1 MSPAGQP
8 TPRKILISHSAA
20 DQMAA
25 ELLKTCLVN
34 LSHGAISVW
43 YSSDRSASGGMAV
56 GTQWFLQ
63 LQDVLRESEVI
74 VALVTPNSVASPWIY
89 FESGSVINRDY
100 SSVVP
105 VCLGLPL
112 DRVPM
117 PLAGYQGYDLARVEA
132 LKEFV
137 SKLFRQLDLPLNMDV
152 AGLYLD
158 LVWKQLAGLR
168 LEKSPEPESREGPSE
183 LDRVAQLIERR
194 FVDLF
199 NALAGK
205 APEVSFDIRVEVA
218 RGDETPMEFDLSVR
232 SGDKVSD
239 VLQNIGYQIEEL
251 IGAANYLKHWLLEER
266 GSGRRLI
273 VSEVADRIPAETM
286 FRSGAVYT
294 VHLLAEPLPLLRH
307 LDRRA

>member
-8 TPRKILISHSAA
+8 APRKVLISHSAA

-43 YSSDRSASGGMAV
+43 YSSDRSAAGGMAV
-56 GTQWFLQ
+56 GTQWFQQ

-117 PLAGYQGYDLARVEA
+117 PLAGYQGYDLARVDA
-132 LKEFV
+132 MKEFV
-137 SKLFRQLDLPLNMDV
+137 NKLFRQLELPLNMEV

-158 LVWKQLAGLR
+158 LVWKQLAALR
-168 LEKSPEPESREGPSE
+168 LEKSPEPDRSEGPSE
-183 LDRVAQLIERR
+183 LAQVSQLIERR

-199 NALAGK
+199 NAMQGK
-205 APEVSFDIRVEVA
+205 APEVSFDISIEVL
-218 RGDETPMEFDLSVR
+218 RGDEAQTDFSVSIR

-239 VLQNIGYQIEEL
+239 VFDAIYFQMDGLVSAYS
-251 IGAANYLKHWLLEER
+251 YLKQWLLEER
-266 GSGRRLI
+266 GSGRRI
-273 VSEVADRIPAETM
+273 FISEVQDRIPAEAM
-286 FRSGAVYT
+286 FRPGAVYT